1 MPTINFLNQTR
12 DAGKVSVY
20 SKKVIEDILKKTGIS
35 QITITSTARTAQDQA
50 RIMYENIQRHGV
62 SHQKKLYGSSGDKVI
77 DEYSALK
84 SNGKTKP
91 EIINGMKAK
100 ITQIGAGK
108 VSKHAAD
115 PKKINVVDIA
125 PSSINMALRNK
136 FVVEINK
143 DSRVSKLLMPPSD
156 PAYHLEIPQP

>member
-100 ITQIGAGK
+100 ITQI
-108 VSKHAAD
+108 
-115 PKKINVVDIA
+115 VDIA